1 MTRHSCPLP
10 RRLASWF
17 AVGGLLVGCD
27 LTAPDPVP
35 TTLVVTPGVVELDA
49 IDATLPL
56 SVVVRDQAG
65 GSLGAGRVNWESEDP
80 RVVEVTETGR
90 LRAVAPGRTRVRARF
105 GDAEGWATV
114 EVQPQPARA
123 DDVDGGDRAAWA
135 GTTLPAPLRFRL
147 EDRLGSPLDGVPV
160 TFSSPDGGTARP
172 AQVVTGPDGSVTVSW
187 TLGPEPG
194 VQSLVA
200 TAAGRTF
207 HFVASATDASGQVP
221 FRIRVLPVG
230 PVSAPVLNAVVGAVA
245 RWERVIEGKLPPIL
259 ARVPSGL
266 CGQNAPAL
274 DVVVDDLL
282 ILLSEGTLDGPG
294 SSAALAGPCFL
305 RQEGLLPLV
314 GRMTVDRE
322 DVAALVALGLLG
334 DILTH
339 EIGHV
344 LGVGTLWNLFNLLE
358 SPSLPDSPGADT
370 HFRGAAATAAFN
382 AVGGAGYG
390 GPRVPVE
397 DFQGG
402 PGVRD
407 VHWRQSVFGAELMSP
422 FLTPGRANPLSPV
435 TAASLADLGYG
446 MRLEASE
453 PYVLPGTAA
462 AGDDPDAASPDG
474 VPFEVRHL
482 NRTTPLYV
490 LDDEGRIVHLI
501 PVLPCRSPAP
511 PPRSS
516 AASPWCRCSPC
527 SGLRQAASSLHPL
540 RRRPSRAC
548 RWTRP
553 SSWPWPTTRGFGPP

>member
-1 MTRHSCPLP
+1 MSPPPAP
-10 RRLASWF
+10 RFPAVVAAVTAAAVVVLAS
-17 AVGGLLVGCD
+17 GCD

-35 TTLVVTPGVVELDA
+35 TTLVVTPSVVELDA
-49 IDATLPL
+49 LEATLPL
-56 SVVVRDQAG
+56 SVLVRDQAG
-65 GSLGAGRVNWESEDP
+65 SSLGAGRVNWESEDP
-80 RVVEVTETGR
+80 GIVEVTGTGR
-90 LRAVAPGRTRVRARF
+90 LRAVSPGQTRVRARF

-114 EVQPQPARA
+114 EVEPRPARA
-123 DDVDGGDRAAWA
+123 DEVDGGEQVARA

-147 EDRLGSPLDGVPV
+147 TDRLENPVAGVPV
-160 TFSSPDGGTARP
+160 TFSSPDGGTASP
-172 AQVVTGPDGSVTVSW
+172 SQGTTGSDGSVTVTW

-207 HFVASATDASGQVP
+207 HFVASATDAAGQVP

-230 PVSAPVLNAVVGAVA
+230 PVSAPVLSAVVGAVE
-245 RWERVIEGKLPPIL
+245 RWERVIGGKLEPVL
-259 ARVPSGL
+259 ARVPAGR
-266 CGQNAPAL
+266 CGENAPAL

-294 SSAALAGPCFL
+294 GSAALAGPCFL
-305 RQEGLLPLV
+305 RQEGLLPLA
-314 GRMTVDRE
+314 GRITVDTE

-344 LGVGTLWNLFNLLE
+344 LGVGTLWPLFDLLG
-358 SPSLPDSPGADT
+358 SPSLPDAPGADT
-370 HFRGAAATAAFN
+370 HFRGAAAVAAFN

-397 DFQGG
+397 NFQGG
-402 PGVRD
+402 QGVRD

-422 FLTPGRANPLSPV
+422 FLTPGRANPLSTV
-435 TAASLADLGYG
+435 TAASLADLGYD

-462 AGDDPDAASPDG
+462 ASDDPAAHDPAAAGPDAA
-474 VPFEVRHL
+474 PFEVLHL

-490 LDDEGRIVHLI
+490 LDNEGRIVHLI
-501 PVLPCRSPAP
+501 PVLP
-511 PPRSS
+511 
-516 AASPWCRCSPC
+516 
-527 SGLRQAASSLHPL
+527 
-540 RRRPSRAC
+540 
-548 RWTRP
+548 
-553 SSWPWPTTRGFGPP
+553 

>member
-1 MTRHSCPLP
+1 MNRRSP
-10 RRLASWF
+10 RPFPAPATWLA
-17 AVGGLLVGCD
+17 AVAGAALLVGCD

-49 IDATLPL
+49 IEATLPL

-65 GSLGAGRVNWESEDP
+65 SSLGAGRVNWESEDP
-80 RVVEVTETGR
+80 GIVEVTETGR
-90 LRAVAPGRTRVRARF
+90 LRAVSPGETRVRARF

-114 EVQPQPARA
+114 EVEPRPART
-123 DDVDGGDRAAWA
+123 DDVDGAEQVARA
-135 GTTLPAPLRFRL
+135 GTTLPTPLRFRL
-147 EDRLGSPLDGVPV
+147 TDRLENPLAGLPV
-160 TFSSPDGGTARP
+160 TFTSPDGGTAGP
-172 AQVVTGPDGSVTVSW
+172 AEAVTGPDGSVTVSW

-207 HFVASATDASGQVP
+207 HFVASATDASGEVP

-245 RWERVIEGKLPPIL
+245 RWERVIEGNLPPVL
-259 ARVPSGL
+259 ARVPAGR

-282 ILLSEGTLDGPG
+282 ILLSEDTVDGPG
-294 SSAALAGPCFL
+294 GSAALAGPCFI
-305 RQEGLLPLV
+305 RQEGLLPIV
-314 GRMTVDRE
+314 GRITVDSE
-322 DVAALVALGLLG
+322 DVSALVALGLLG

-344 LGVGTLWNLFNLLE
+344 LGVGTLWSLFDLVG
-358 SPSLPDSPGADT
+358 SPSLPDAPGADT
-370 HFRGAAATAAFN
+370 HFRGLAAAAAFD
-382 AVGGAGYG
+382 AVGGTGYA

-397 DFQGG
+397 NFQGG
-402 PGVRD
+402 QGVRD

-422 FLTPGRANPLSPV
+422 FLTPGRANPLGPV

-446 MRLEASE
+446 MRLEAAE
-453 PYVLPGTAA
+453 PYVLPGMGMIHGAPDDKAA
-462 AGDDPDAASPDG
+462 APSPDR
-474 VPFEVRHL
+474 PSFEVRHL

-501 PVLPCRSPAP
+501 PVLP
-511 PPRSS
+511 
-516 AASPWCRCSPC
+516 
-527 SGLRQAASSLHPL
+527 
-540 RRRPSRAC
+540 
-548 RWTRP
+548 
-553 SSWPWPTTRGFGPP
+553 